1 MTAEEFVRGAGADDL
16 IDKALQD
23 VANDIRDKTNAADV
37 KQGKWRYITL
47 PKKDKQTNDPVNH
60 PSHYCTGDIECI
72 DAIAS
77 ALGHDG
83 LIAFCRGNAI
93 KYLWRAGR
101 KGDMGEDLRK
111 AAWYCERAAKEA
123 SR

>member
-1 MTAEEFVRGAGADDL
+1 MSEDTSTIRI
-16 IDKALQD
+16 IDA
-23 VANDIRDKTNAADV
+23 
-37 KQGKWRYITL
+37 L

-60 PSHYCTGDIECI
+60 PSHYCAGDIECI

-83 LIAFCRGNAI
+83 LVAFCRGSAV

-123 SR
+123 SE